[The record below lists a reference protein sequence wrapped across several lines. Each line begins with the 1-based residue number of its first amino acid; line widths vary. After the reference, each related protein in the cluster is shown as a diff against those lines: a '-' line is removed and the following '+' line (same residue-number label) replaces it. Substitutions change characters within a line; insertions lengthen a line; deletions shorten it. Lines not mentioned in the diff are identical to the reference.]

1 MILSD
6 IAPVGIVIFLSG
18 VITITALLFSKLSDL
33 LQKNKNQEYS
43 GAYECGFQNNDA
55 DNFFYYSENNAT
67 ISLFLVIELS
77 LAWLLLCCVFD
88 VLDPSWSGVTFV
100 RILSII
106 IMLSLVMSYKFV
118 LKGK

>member
-1 MILSD
+1 MIFSD

-18 VITITALLFSKLSDL
+18 AITITALLFSKISDL
-33 LQKNKNQEYS
+33 LKKNKNQEYS
-43 GAYECGFQNNDA
+43 GAYECGFQNNSSD
-55 DNFFYYSENNAT
+55 FLYCSENNAL

-77 LAWLLLCCVFD
+77 VAWLLLCCVFD

-106 IMLSLVMSYKFV
+106 IMIAVIMSYKAAFKV
-118 LKGK
+118 R